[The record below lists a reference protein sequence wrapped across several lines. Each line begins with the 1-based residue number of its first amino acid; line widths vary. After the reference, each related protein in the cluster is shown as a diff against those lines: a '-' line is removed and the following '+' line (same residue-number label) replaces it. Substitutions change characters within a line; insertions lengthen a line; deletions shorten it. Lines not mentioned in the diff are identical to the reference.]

1 MKYRFT
7 RQNTLAVR
15 GFSLVELIIVMGLMT
30 IFMVVLTDIVVAV
43 SNVQTESEAT
53 SSVSEDG
60 RFILAR
66 LSYDIQRAN
75 SITTPASLGGT
86 SVSLAIVIGG
96 VTQTYALSGGNLQL
110 TNNLGTSNLNGSETT
125 ISALSF
131 TRRGNIGGKDTIT
144 LSFTVTSQV
153 LQNSGAE
160 VKTYTTTVGRR

>member
-1 MKYRFT
+1 MIKKHKT
-7 RQNTLAVR
+7 QT

-43 SNVQTESEAT
+43 GDTQTESDAT

-66 LSYDIQRAN
+66 LSYDIQRAS

-86 SVSLAIVIGG
+86 SSSLALVIGG
-96 VTQTYALSGGNLQL
+96 VTQTYAVSVGNLTL
-110 TNNLGTSNLNGSETT
+110 TNNLGTNNLNSSETT
-125 ISALSF
+125 ISALSV
-131 TRRGNIGGKDTIT
+131 TRRGNTGGKDTIT
-144 LSFTVTSQV
+144 LSYTVTSQAT
-153 LQNSGAE
+153 QASGPE